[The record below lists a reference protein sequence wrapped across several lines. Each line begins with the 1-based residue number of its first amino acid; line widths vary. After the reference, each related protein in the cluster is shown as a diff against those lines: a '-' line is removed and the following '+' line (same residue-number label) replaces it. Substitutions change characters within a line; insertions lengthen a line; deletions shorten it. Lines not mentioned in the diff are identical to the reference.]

1 MQLLP
6 HPFYNVTVS
15 NVIYIRSNQKAV
27 ILVKIL
33 KGCLQGIAI
42 LISRRVFINRRLMIQ
57 VSLLF

>member
-6 HPFYNVTVS
+6 HPFHNVTVS
-15 NVIYIRSNQKAV
+15 NVIYRSNEEAV

-42 LISRRVFINRRLMIQ
+42 LISRRVFINWRPMIQ

>member
-15 NVIYIRSNQKAV
+15 NVIYIRSNQKA
-27 ILVKIL
+27 VKIL